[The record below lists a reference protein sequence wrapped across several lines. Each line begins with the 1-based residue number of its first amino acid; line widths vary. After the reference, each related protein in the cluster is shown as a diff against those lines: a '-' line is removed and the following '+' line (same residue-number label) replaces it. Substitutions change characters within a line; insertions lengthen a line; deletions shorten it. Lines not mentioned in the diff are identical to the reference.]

1 MENLLLETRNELS
14 ALTIA
19 TRSVIMYFIALLLI
33 RFGGL
38 RIIGKKSGLDLVIV
52 IMLGAILARGV
63 MGQISFTLSVLA
75 GATMIFLNRFLVWIS
90 VKYPVIN
97 YFLKGKSI
105 ILYSDDQIVWE
116 NMSKSS
122 ISFSD
127 FITSLRLETN
137 SESLDNIKTA
147 YMEPNGRISFVFK

>member
-1 MENLLLETRNELS
+1 
-14 ALTIA
+14 
-19 TRSVIMYFIALLLI
+19 RSVIMYFIALVLI

-90 VKYPVIN
+90 VKYHVIN

-105 ILYSDDQIVWE
+105 ILYSDGQIVWE

-137 SESLDNIKTA
+137 SESLDIIK
-147 YMEPNGRISFVFK
+147 